1 MKTVSLKK
9 LIAGVL
15 LFSFILLPVFC
26 ITPTP
31 VVNPDIIRL
40 HIIAN
45 SDSDS
50 DQLLKLKVRDEVL
63 DLSNSAIS
71 SSPLSPFSAIKEQ
84 LKNIEDAAKVVLMSY
99 GSYDGVTAQ
108 LGQFYFPIKSYG
120 DVTLPAGDYTALR
133 LVIGEG
139 IGQNWWCVV
148 YPPLCFVDET
158 HGVFKQE
165 DIDFLTKNGSAQSGR
180 PRFEIK
186 FKFLEMF
193 K

>member
-1 MKTVSLKK
+1 MKTINLKK
-9 LIAGVL
+9 LIAGML
-15 LFSFILLPVFC
+15 LFSFILLPVFF
-26 ITPTP
+26 ITPNP
-31 VVNPDIIRL
+31 AINPDIIRL
-40 HIIAN
+40 HVIAN
-45 SDSDS
+45 SDSDR

-63 DLSNSAIS
+63 DLSNFAIS
-71 SSPLSPFSAIKEQ
+71 SSALSPFFAIKEQ
-84 LKNIEDAAKVVLMSY
+84 LENIEDAAKVVLMSY
-99 GSYDGVTAQ
+99 GSSDRVTAQ

-139 IGQNWWCVV
+139 VGQNWWCVV

-165 DIDFLTKNGSAQSGR
+165 DIDFLTKNGSANPGKPQ
-180 PRFEIK
+180 FEIK
-186 FKFLEMF
+186 FKFLELF